1 MQSAPLP
8 PDEEARL
15 AKLRSYGILD
25 TIDEREYDEVVRL
38 VGQIC
43 ETPIASISFVDSDRV
58 WFKSTLGLEH
68 RQIPREIAFCD
79 YAILDD
85 ELFVVEDARADER
98 YRDHPLVIDTPGIR
112 FYAGMPLVTPDGY
125 RLGALCAIDSAP
137 RSLTP
142 RQRQALE
149 TLSHHVVN
157 LLELRAKTRTLEE
170 LSDLKTRMMAIM
182 GHDLRSPMAA
192 VASAVALLKDEEL
205 TVDDRGAVVRELGQL
220 LDSTQYLI
228 DNVVTWA
235 SSEMTGPAPSS
246 LDVVDLRDLSEE
258 LIESLSDGF
267 AAKGNRLTAHINGT
281 GPIESDRNVLL
292 FVLRNL
298 LVNANKFTSG
308 GEVEL
313 TAEETGTEVCLSV
326 RDTGI
331 GISPAQ
337 LEGLFDWRVRSK
349 CTGTSG
355 EKGSGLALLLCQ
367 DMAARIG
374 ASLLVES
381 AEGEGSTFR
390 LSLGRS

>member
-1 MQSAPLP
+1 MNPTPFP

-68 RQIPREIAFCD
+68 RQLPREIAFCD

-142 RQRQALE
+142 KQRE
-149 TLSHHVVN
+149 TMVILSHHVVN

-192 VASAVALLKDEEL
+192 VASAVALLNDEEL
-205 TVDDRGAVVRELGQL
+205 SVDDRVAVVRELGQL

-228 DNVVTWA
+228 DNVVAWA
-235 SSEMTGPAPSS
+235 SGEMRGPEPAS
-246 LDVVDLRDLSEE
+246 LEVVDLRELSEE
-258 LIESLSDGF
+258 LAESLSDSFG
-267 AAKGNRLTAHINGT
+267 AKGNRLTAHINGA
-281 GPIESDRNVLL
+281 GPLESDRNVLL

-313 TAEETGTEVCLSV
+313 SAEQTGNEVCLSV

-331 GISPAQ
+331 GMSPAQ
-337 LEGLFDWRVRSK
+337 LDGLFDWRLRSK
-349 CTGTSG
+349 RSGTAG

-367 DMAARIG
+367 DMATRIG
-374 ASLLVES
+374 ATLQAES
-381 AEGEGSTFR
+381 AEGVGTVFR
-390 LSLGRS
+390 LRLRMS